1 MKPSVALLGFLFGS
15 GVAICF
21 GLFGVAFVFW
31 ILGPEHPQL
40 RAEVGP
46 LLSHLA
52 RHVVLMLSAGASLYG
67 VLRSRP
73 WRRISVGL
81 TLVVLTAVTL
91 SYVLA
96 SR

>member
-15 GVAICF
+15 GAAICF

-31 ILGPEHPQL
+31 FLGPEHPQL

-46 LLSHLA
+46 LLTHLA
-52 RHVVLMLSAGASLYG
+52 RHTVLTLSAGASLYG
-67 VLRSRP
+67 VVKARP
-73 WRRISVGL
+73 WRRVSVGL
-81 TLVVLTAVTL
+81 TLAILTGVTL
-91 SYVLA
+91 SYLLA